1 MAALSAMF
9 ELKQRLLFLQH
20 FRLWQFNNSYTDF
33 IWDTEVKNKRKT
45 DYVTRKKVLKSCSYQ
60 AWPERCL
67 SCVSV

>member
-9 ELKQRLLFLQH
+9 KLKQRLLFCIILDYGS
-20 FRLWQFNNSYTDF
+20 LITVTDF